1 MVSCSSASQT
11 GTDRCASRRQRQ
23 RGFTLI
29 ELMICVV
36 VMGIL
41 ASWAAPGLANLNAR
55 MTLNSE
61 VERVW
66 QLLRRARQE
75 AASSG
80 QSTWLCPSQDGA
92 SCSDNGQWN
101 RSLLLFIDSNGDK
114 TLDDNER
121 LIVVSQPSGSQVS
134 VDPGSFSQ
142 GLGYTPL
149 GFTRDRKAGTFILTN
164 PALTKGGTK
173 IVVHFARIRTEPV
186 DDTDS
191 DADDESET

>member
-1 MVSCSSASQT
+1 
-11 GTDRCASRRQRQ
+11 
-23 RGFTLI
+23 LI

-55 MTLNSE
+55 MTLDSE

-66 QLLRRARQE
+66 QLLRRARLE
-75 AASSG
+75 AAQSG
-80 QSTWLCPSQDGA
+80 RPTWLCATTDGK
-92 SCSDNGQWN
+92 SCSDNEQWSG
-101 RSLLLFIDSNGDK
+101 SLLLFIDSDGDK
-114 TLDDNER
+114 MLGNDER
-121 LIVVSQPSGSQVS
+121 LIAISQPTGSQVS

-164 PALTKGGTK
+164 PALTTGGTK
-173 IVVHFARIRTEPV
+173 IVVHFARIRTEPL

-191 DADDESET
+191 DPDDELKT